1 MKMATRSEQVH
12 AEEQR
17 HATKKS
23 KKKSAEHATKKA
35 RTKRKLAAH
44 ENVHAGKKATY
55 ALESRSA
62 KGKASRKSSR
72 KSANR
77 SKFDAPSE
85 VRGER
90 NHATPEA
97 RYRNRK

>member
-1 MKMATRSEQVH
+1 MNMATRSEQFH

-23 KKKSAEHATKKA
+23 KKRSADHTAKKA
-35 RTKRKLAAH
+35 RIKRKVAAH
-44 ENVHAGKKATY
+44 ENVHAGKKATF
-55 ALESRSA
+55 ALEARSA

-97 RYRNRK
+97 RFRNRK